1 MRSKVFIILI
11 VLAIPVYL
19 LSRLFLKKM
28 KLGSEKNRKYLA
40 IIPTIVM
47 SPILYVGM
55 IMIWVLTI
63 SYFSTSDFNK
73 DEWNLNTGERYKMS
87 KNLIES
93 KILVG
98 KTRNEVIDLL
108 GKDFVSN
115 TESRLT
121 YELGYVPE
129 LFNIDPGYLQIVFE
143 NRVVKNVNQ
152 NNN

>member
-19 LSRLFLKKM
+19 LSRLILKKM

-40 IIPTIVM
+40 VISTIIV
-47 SPILYVGM
+47 SPIVYVGM
-55 IMIWVLTI
+55 IMIWFFII
-63 SYFSTSDFNK
+63 SYYPTSDFNQN
-73 DEWNLNTGERYKMS
+73 EWKSNVGNRYKMS

-93 KILVG
+93 KMLIG
-98 KTRNEVIDLL
+98 KTRNEVMDLL

-115 TESRLT
+115 TESRLI
-121 YELGYVPE
+121 YELGHVPG
-129 LFNIDPGYLQIVFE
+129 LFNIDLDYLDIIFE
-143 NRVVKNVNQ
+143 NGVVKSVSQ